1 MNSLISHLDH
11 YECQARRSQ
20 MIQHTTSN
28 PKSVNDIWV
37 VPFVRDYQVIGLR
50 ASTRAENMK

>member
-1 MNSLISHLDH
+1 
-11 YECQARRSQ
+11 